1 MSEDR
6 DKGIEALR
14 QIYRYADQEKR
25 IAARQADEAKAA
37 KDYRASD
44 RHYMY
49 SKAMAK
55 ICGKVSAL
63 ARRTFLVDV
72 TVEESSTGQESNGRS

>member
-14 QIYRYADQEKR
+14 QVYRYADQERR
-25 IAARQADEAKAA
+25 ISAQQADEAKAA
-37 KDYRASD
+37 KDYRAND
-44 RHYMY
+44 RHFSY

-55 ICGKVSAL
+55 ICGKVSDL
-63 ARRTFLVDV
+63 ARRTFLIDV
-72 TVEESSTGQESNGRS
+72 TIEESSTGGENK